1 MGGGGSFNGMVTSG
15 RNGKRSQAGKTEIGR
30 DMADTNPDGRTYR
43 QADRQRRRQ
52 ASRQTEKETDRQDR
66 DRERW
71 GRY

>member
-1 MGGGGSFNGMVTSG
+1 MADTNPDG
-15 RNGKRSQAGKTEIGR
+15 RTYRQADRQRRRQAGKTEIGT
-30 DMADTNPDGRTYR
+30 DGADGRTYR